1 MKDRTTDDRRTDD
14 RPTTT
19 EHAPLRLL
27 QRIDPREAFPRE
39 RLKAMYDRARRV
51 ERPDVDGAAYLD
63 DRTDALLV
71 VDERDREIVTV
82 LNGGTA

>member
-1 MKDRTTDDRRTDD
+1 MRDKPRHDGRTDD

-19 EHAPLRLL
+19 DHAPLRLL

-51 ERPDVDGAAYLD
+51 ERPDVEGAAYLD

-71 VDERDREIVTV
+71 VDERDSEIVTV